1 MAGNSI
7 DINLSVQDQG
17 NTIKGRTN
25 DAKKLNEQLE
35 RAQNLVRGTG
45 TRTGNQ
51 AMRQATFGGEVDD
64 YNTARGVSER
74 AGGSARDF
82 ADQARG
88 LGGIVRLYA
97 EIAANVFAVTAA
109 FNALRE
115 AMNTQVMI
123 TGMEQLGAAS
133 GTSLVSMSRSFV
145 QATDSMVSFRE
156 AAEAVTKVTSA
167 GLGKKQVMDIAVVA
181 KGASQALGLN
191 MSDAVSRL
199 SRGITKL
206 EPELLDELGIFTKL
220 DKAVSDY
227 ARSTGK
233 TEGQL
238 TDFERRQAFANAV
251 LEEGKKK
258 FSEIAQAGNPYDQLL
273 ASLKNVATDILNVV
287 NTVVGPVAKIL
298 ADNTGLIT
306 AALALF
312 AINTV
317 GKVFPVLT
325 NYRDRLAKTAED
337 TKRKAA
343 EIAAAAKERE
353 VFGKTGL
360 EAKAG
365 VPQAKE
371 EFAIAKAQVE
381 LLRDERANAIKR
393 NQDAKTRLDI
403 ENRITEAIARQTLA
417 EKNLAK
423 AGELASSLGESPTT
437 FSPTAYIQQKNKEK
451 SAQVAARTGIVA
463 DVSRQ
468 FDVRGVRESFT
479 ELSTQVKDNSQV
491 LGIWGRVT
499 TRAAGGAAI
508 LAQGIAQIGGFIFSK
523 LLGPISLIITAY
535 QTLNLLFDR
544 NSKEMAKL
552 DTAIDQLEDSTKTAA
567 DTNLKYKNSLS
578 IDAVIAYA
586 NSIQGLN
593 ENVQSVVKNL
603 SDTKKTEGGWNT
615 FVNVLKDFI
624 PGWDS
629 VEEKTS
635 AGLGAALSA
644 GIENI
649 KSEKL
654 KADLIRKYKQILKID
669 EKTPLTP
676 KTMEAA
682 LNKLDGF
689 GAKAAENYKKAV
701 EDLGK
706 ASEETNK
713 EIQAQALYL
722 KGLTDASDLAG
733 KSIQSFMN
741 SLKDSSPM
749 SQMLQNN
756 VKYLDQLGKS
766 LESTDWR
773 SQAAAIDSLAKAD
786 FAGVFGAAGIEI
798 ARISDDFQEQ
808 KITIDA
814 VNASLEEQKQKLREL
829 EVKPKGE
836 LLAGYN
842 ERQKQINQT
851 KDVISGQ
858 EQIINNFQLKFEEMR
873 MRVAEATSASV
884 QQMAEKAVDRHRLE
898 LAKLQ
903 TEFQKSAVGMLPVKT
918 ESSIQFQANLDKKA
932 IDIETRLIS
941 SQNDLANSIDRLRLE
956 IESMRA
962 DEKIEKLVEKGVVR
976 SGISA
981 KDAIGKTGIS
991 AESQQL
997 ENLLRSKDARKKAID
1012 LVDKGSVAEIKAA
1025 LKDSPEFYD
1034 VFARRLKQVEVQAA
1048 ATAKKATIDLKAT
1061 IDTIKVKSEEAQA
1074 AIQFEIDKTAQIV
1087 SQIGSDTPEK
1097 LQAQI
1102 DFSTAQVKEQIKIL
1116 ETKRKELLGQV
1127 DAIGAALE
1135 KQLNRPLTKKE
1146 QTALSDQKIKI
1157 NEDFTRKST
1166 LTEERVSQENINRAA
1181 SKTAMIARET
1191 NEYLIKRL
1199 EIQKQLIRGE
1209 SVEAFDQLS
1218 AKNREILRYQQ
1229 EIELADQQA
1238 KFVQSSAAA
1247 AALRNKLHGTGL
1259 DGPKT
1264 VSAEDASTLARL
1276 EAVAASEN
1284 RKIDRLKIL
1293 QGLTRDATENQTK
1306 FERATKLTNI
1316 ENAKAEALA
1325 SSMLISQTN
1334 LNAAVEQQIKLDEIS
1349 LGIAQ
1354 NLGMVEG
1361 DNLKRQQ
1368 LAIQTRRIDI
1378 QLAADLAKNTL
1389 DIAAAERA
1397 LAEANRQAKISV
1409 DDGMGSVNTVQ
1420 VETPQV
1426 IQARQNLINVR
1437 NATNE
1442 IITNANRAR
1451 DVIGASFVPTA
1462 IEKFSATWSQQFDK
1476 MTDSL
1481 MNFIQ
1486 TGKFSFKDFMNSM
1499 IADFSRLIIRMQMD
1513 KLATSMFGGPKEV
1526 GGFFASLFGMASGG
1540 VFNRGVRAYANGGMF
1555 NRGVRAYANGGM
1567 FTNSIVNRP
1576 TLFKAGKGLGVMGE
1590 AGPEA
1595 IMPLRRD
1602 PMGRLGVN
1610 TTGNNNNVEIVVNN
1624 YGNEKATAKETT
1636 DGRGNRRIEVTVGD
1650 MVAGELSRT
1659 NSSLQRTFTNTYG
1672 LSSMVG
1678 RR

>member
-1 MAGNSI
+1 MAGNTINI
-7 DINLSVQDQG
+7 DLSVQDQS
-17 NTIKGRTN
+17 NSIKSRTS

-35 RAQNLVRGTG
+35 RSQNLMRGTG

-51 AMRQATFGGEVDD
+51 AMRQAAFGGEVGE
-64 YNTARGVSER
+64 YNVARGVGER

-88 LGGIVRLYA
+88 LGGLVRLYA

-115 AMNTQVMI
+115 AMNTQVMVK
-123 TGMEQLGAAS
+123 GMEQLGAAS
-133 GTSLVSMSRSFV
+133 GTSLVSMSKSFV
-145 QATDSMVSFRE
+145 QATDGMVSFRE
-156 AAEAVTKVTSA
+156 AAEAVTKVTAS
-167 GLGKKQVMDIAVVA
+167 GLGKQQVMDIATVA

-287 NTVVGPVAKIL
+287 NTVIGPIAKIL

-371 EFAIAKAQVE
+371 ELAIAKAQVE
-381 LLRDERANAIKR
+381 LLRDDRANAIKR
-393 NQDAKTRLDI
+393 NQTAQQRLDI
-403 ENRITEAIARQTLA
+403 ENQITAAIARQTQA
-417 EKNLAK
+417 EKNLAR
-423 AGELASSLGESPTT
+423 AGELAATLGESPRT
-437 FSPTAYIQQKNKEK
+437 FSPTAYIQEKNKEK
-451 SAQVAARTGIVA
+451 AGQAAARTGIVA
-463 DVSRQ
+463 DISRQ
-468 FDVRGVRESFT
+468 FDVRGIRESFT
-479 ELSTQVKDNSQV
+479 ELNTQIKDNSQT
-491 LGIWGRVT
+491 LGAWGRVT
-499 TRAAGGAAI
+499 TRVAGGAAI
-508 LAQGIAQIGGFIFSK
+508 LAQGVAQIGGFIFSK
-523 LLGPISLIITAY
+523 LLGPLSIAITLY
-535 QTLNLLFDR
+535 ETLNLLFDR

-567 DTNLKYKNSLS
+567 DTNEKYKNSLS
-578 IDAVIAYA
+578 IDAVLAYA

-593 ENVQSVVKNL
+593 DNVQSVVKNL
-603 SDTKKTEGGWNT
+603 SDTKKAEGAWNK
-615 FVNVLKDFI
+615 FVNVLKDFT

-635 AGLGAALSA
+635 AGLGASLSA

-649 KSEKL
+649 KSESL

-676 KTMEAA
+676 KTIEES

-689 GAKAAENYKKAV
+689 GTKAAENYKKAV

-706 ASEETNK
+706 ASEDANK
-713 EIQAQALYL
+713 QVQAQALYL
-722 KGLTDASDLAG
+722 KGLVDASDLAS
-733 KSIQSFMN
+733 KSIQTFMN

-756 VKYLDQLGKS
+756 VKYLSQLGKA
-766 LESTDWR
+766 LEATDWR
-773 SQAAAIDSLAKAD
+773 SQAAAIDSLAKTD
-786 FAGVFGAAGIEI
+786 FAGVFGAAAVEI

-808 KITIDA
+808 KLTIDA
-814 VNASLEEQKQKLREL
+814 VNASLEEQKQKLKEL

-836 LLAGYN
+836 LLAGYK
-842 ERQKQINQT
+842 ERQQQIAQT
-851 KDVISGQ
+851 KDTIAGQ
-858 EQIINNFQLKFEEMR
+858 EQIISNFESKFAEMR

-903 TEFQKSAVGMLPVKT
+903 TDFQKSAVGMLPVRT
-918 ESSIQFQANLDKKA
+918 ESSIQLQANLDKKA
-932 IDIETRLIS
+932 IDIETSLVL

-956 IESMRA
+956 IENMRA
-962 DEKIEKLVEKGVVR
+962 DEKIKRLEDKGIVR

-981 KDAIGKTGIS
+981 KDALARPGAS
-991 AESQQL
+991 SESQEL
-997 ENLLRSKDARKKAID
+997 ENLYRSREGREKAIQ
-1012 LVDKGSVAEIKAA
+1012 LVDKGSIADIKAA

-1034 VFARRLKQVEVQAA
+1034 VFARRLKQVEVQAGA
-1048 ATAKKATIDLKAT
+1048 AAKKATIDLKAT

-1102 DFSTAQVKEQIKIL
+1102 DFSTGQVKEQIKIL
-1116 ETKRKELLGQV
+1116 ETKREELIGQV
-1127 DAIGAALE
+1127 DAISAALE
-1135 KQLNRPLTKKE
+1135 KQLNRPLTKVE
-1146 QTALSDQKIKI
+1146 QTALSDQKTKI
-1157 NEDFTRKST
+1157 QEDFRRKAT
-1166 LTEERVSQENINRAA
+1166 LIEERVSQENVNRAA

-1209 SVEAFDQLS
+1209 SVEAFDQIT

-1229 EIELADQQA
+1229 EIEIAEQQSKVA
-1238 KFVQSSAAA
+1238 QASAAA
-1247 AALRNKLHGTGL
+1247 AALRKELYGSGL
-1259 DGPKT
+1259 DGTKP
-1264 VSAEDASTLARL
+1264 VSAEDAGRLASL
-1276 EAVAASEN
+1276 EAVAASEE
-1284 RKIDRLKIL
+1284 RKITRLKIL
-1293 QGLTRDATENQTK
+1293 QGLTREAAKDQAD
-1306 FERATKLTNI
+1306 FERVTKLTNI

-1354 NLGMVEG
+1354 SLGMVEG

-1397 LAEANRQAKISV
+1397 LAEARRQAGTTEV
-1409 DDGMGSVNTVQ
+1409 DDGMGGITTVPNQ
-1420 VETPQV
+1420 TPQT
-1426 IQARQNLINVR
+1426 IRAQQDLANVR
-1437 NATNE
+1437 AATDE
-1442 IITNANRAR
+1442 IITNANRAK

-1462 IEKFSATWSQQFDK
+1462 IEKFAGVWNQQFDK

-1486 TGKFSFKDFMNSM
+1486 TGKFNFKDFMNSM
-1499 IADFSRLIIRMQMD
+1499 IADFSRLIIKMQMD

-1526 GGFFASLFGMASGG
+1526 GGFFASLFGMANGG
-1540 VFNRGVRAYANGGMF
+1540 AFNRGVQAYARGGT
-1555 NRGVRAYANGGM
+1555 
-1567 FTNSIVNRP
+1567 FTNSIVNQP
-1576 TLFKAGKGLGVMGE
+1576 TLFKAAKGLGVMGE

-1602 PMGRLGVN
+1602 PMGRLGVSS
-1610 TTGNNNNVEIVVNN
+1610 TGKGNNVEIVVNN